1 MTVAGGQR
9 KIDRLELIVP
19 ETEQIAIAE
28 IRV

>member
-1 MTVAGGQR
+1 MAVAGCQR

-19 ETEQIAIAE
+19 ETEQIVNAE